1 MENNEKKEFIEVKL
15 IIKKRAYM
23 DKYNERKQALDYSYH
38 CPVRNRD
45 VKLMPVFKSD
55 GYVNIELLGVLL
67 QDDTKPVT
75 PTTAR

>member
-23 DKYNERKQALDYSYH
+23 DKHNERKQALDYSYH

-55 GYVNIELLGVLL
+55 GYVNIELLGMLL

>member
-1 MENNEKKEFIEVKL
+1 MESNEKKEFIEVKL
-15 IIKKRAYM
+15 IIKKRAYIN
-23 DKYNERKQALDYSYH
+23 KNHERSQALDYSYH

-45 VKLMPVFKSD
+45 VKLTPVFKSD
-55 GYVNIELLGVLL
+55 GYVNIELLGKFL

>member
-1 MENNEKKEFIEVKL
+1 MENNEKREFIEAKL

-23 DKYNERKQALDYSYH
+23 DKHNERKQALDYCYH

-45 VKLMPVFKSD
+45 VKLTPVFKSD
-55 GYVNIELLGVLL
+55 GYVNFELLDKFL